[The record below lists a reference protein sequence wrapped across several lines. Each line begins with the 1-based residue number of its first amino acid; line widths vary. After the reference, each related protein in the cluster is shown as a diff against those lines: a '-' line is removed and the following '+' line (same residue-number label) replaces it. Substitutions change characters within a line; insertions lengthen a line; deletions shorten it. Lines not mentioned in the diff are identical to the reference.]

1 MSLSQQEFSGV
12 YNSEKYK
19 LKDLNTNNSEEFYK
33 LLNPDINKL
42 KMLDLTENND
52 LPINYKSLLK
62 DINNVGTINP
72 SGKIINTPQNINLPL
87 KIHQKR
93 TLYEM
98 LKRENSKYRFVDEW
112 NVNLL
117 CDNVGSGK
125 SLCILSLIA
134 QQRIAN
140 LSPNTYYSSKPISY
154 SSGYSSNYY
163 GYNYELSRSLNIAAS
178 AIELKSNLIIVP
190 HNVFNQW
197 KKYIETFTCLK
208 AIYIS
213 TNKTIKEF
221 TKSIDNVKQ
230 QTNSNSIILVKSTMY
245 KSLHNHLNSLV
256 HSFCKTTHLDSIDKN
271 DFRSFKDQIDY
282 LDNIGRKTVKNLSNG
297 CQHNMNSDNK
307 QEMKDNLI
315 NLQTHIKNM
324 LEKTDWDNLGTNSH
338 IRNCSTFNTIYGF
351 YFQRIIVDEVD
362 SIRIPAFPFLYSKQ
376 IWYISSSINN
386 LLYPNGKKTWNYD
399 SHSYHV
405 ISSGIKGTGFLKE
418 ILINM
423 FGRKGS
429 YNWTGKLQALRP
441 IFTVVRNNID
451 FINDSIKIPEPS
463 IEYIKCYTPAHL
475 LAISS
480 AIDADALKALNAGDT
495 EKAIEILGCE
505 QCSEDS
511 LVEQVTKKI
520 RDKKIK
526 IEEIISN
533 KENELN
539 NCKLEYQNIK
549 TLLNSF
555 INDEGE

>member
-1 MSLSQQEFSGV
+1 
-12 YNSEKYK
+12 
-19 LKDLNTNNSEEFYK
+19 
-33 LLNPDINKL
+33 
-42 KMLDLTENND
+42 
-52 LPINYKSLLK
+52 
-62 DINNVGTINP
+62 
-72 SGKIINTPQNINLPL
+72 
-87 KIHQKR
+87 
-93 TLYEM
+93 
-98 LKRENSKYRFVDEW
+98 
-112 NVNLL
+112 
-117 CDNVGSGK
+117 
-125 SLCILSLIA
+125 
-134 QQRIAN
+134 
-140 LSPNTYYSSKPISY
+140 
-154 SSGYSSNYY
+154 
-163 GYNYELSRSLNIAAS
+163 
-178 AIELKSNLIIVP
+178 
-190 HNVFNQW
+190 
-197 KKYIETFTCLK
+197 
-208 AIYIS
+208 
-213 TNKTIKEF
+213 
-221 TKSIDNVKQ
+221 
-230 QTNSNSIILVKSTMY
+230 
-245 KSLHNHLNSLV
+245 
-256 HSFCKTTHLDSIDKN
+256 
-271 DFRSFKDQIDY
+271 
-282 LDNIGRKTVKNLSNG
+282 
-297 CQHNMNSDNK
+297 
-307 QEMKDNLI
+307 
-315 NLQTHIKNM
+315 M

-338 IRNCSTFNTIYGF
+338 IRNCSTFNTIYGL

-386 LLYPNGKKTWNYD
+386 LLYPNGKKVWNYD
-399 SHSYHV
+399 THSYHI

-463 IEYIKCYTPAHL
+463 IEYIKCYTPPHL

-526 IEEIISN
+526 IEEIIAN

-555 INDEGE
+555 IDDDGECSDIETYSFVSQQKQDLKNKKNSLKVSIKQFQKQVQDLASKIEGIESRIVGVEDKKCPICYVNVEGPCITPCCKNVFCLECLTMAVTTSQNKECPLCRSKINMKDVNIIVSNSDKKAVVEDQLPNKIDKLIDIILSNPTKRFMVFSKSL